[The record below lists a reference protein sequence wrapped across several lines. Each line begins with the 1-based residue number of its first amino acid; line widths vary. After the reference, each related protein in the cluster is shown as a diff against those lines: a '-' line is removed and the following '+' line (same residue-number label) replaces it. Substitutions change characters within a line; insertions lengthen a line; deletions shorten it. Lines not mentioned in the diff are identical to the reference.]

1 MLFNGKHYGDDF
13 DIHPNS
19 DGSLVRLDGW
29 GVDLRASISMRGGHE
44 EFKHIVW
51 RKLDDVRSRMSD
63 IVAQRVA
70 NRAETMQARAKKKV
84 EREVS
89 ARVAGSADEMQRL
102 RNENEQLRR
111 QLELAHAVE
120 AALRTSADEK
130 SREIEKLERASQQ
143 REARYDPRNMQRVE
157 V

>member
-1 MLFNGKHYGDDF
+1 MNHALAAQTKSLEGELDDAH
-13 DIHPNS
+13 DAHKK
-19 DGSLVRLDGW
+19 
-29 GVDLRASISMRGGHE
+29 AT
-44 EFKHIVW
+44 

-120 AALRTSADEK
+120 GALRTSADEK